1 MNTIYFHGTTNSNRQ
16 AILRD
21 GFQEGREGRFG
32 SGIYFAKY
40 VGLALDYGEALLA
53 CAIETSDL
61 LTLDYLE
68 IPALLG
74 EELPSDEEALEA
86 FLEEAEGFPALKD
99 WILAQGYKGCEIVY
113 HPNDVEL
120 VLYDERLIQW
130 GTPIEVHWIPATS
143 SDSSA
148 KSFREVARPQLEPI
162 WFPVKQFDL
171 EDEPLIHIGTLNPA
185 DKGEFSYEGH
195 GLSVSTC
202 PEEWERIAQLSGH
215 WHTLSKPN
223 HRFLAFHSLTMDQR
237 QWITD
242 WGFDHG
248 YVSLQTAYEVTVY
261 DCEEDCDRVCLFE
274 TYEEALQEVEDDL
287 PVETQVL
294 KATPRLL
301 HRLNC
306 QIPLGL
312 TFDLLTTLFVE
323 EELAWDGVFWEDDY
337 GYLSAP
343 RAVIVP
349 QQLPTW
355 TIVS

>member
-1 MNTIYFHGTTNSNRQ
+1 MNNLYFHGTTDLNRQ
-16 AILRD
+16 AILRH
-21 GFQEGREGRFG
+21 GFQEGRDGRFG

-40 VGLALDYGEALLA
+40 VDLALDYGEALLA

-68 IPALLG
+68 IPALFG
-74 EELPSDEEALEA
+74 EELPSDGEALEA
-86 FLEEAEGFPALKD
+86 FLEEAEGFPALKE
-99 WILAQGYKGCEIVY
+99 WVLAHGYKGCEITY
-113 HPNDVEL
+113 HPNDAEL
-120 VLYDERLIQW
+120 VLYDDRLIQW
-130 GTPIEVHWIPATS
+130 GMPIEVHWMPATS

-148 KSFREVARPQLEPI
+148 KSFREVAGQRIEPI

-171 EDEPLIHIGTLNPA
+171 EDEPLIHIGTLNLA

-215 WHTLSKPN
+215 WHTLSKVN
-223 HRFLAFHSLTMDQR
+223 HRFLDFHLLTTDQR

-261 DCEEDCDRVCLFE
+261 DSEEDCDRVCLFE

-301 HRLNC
+301 ERLKC

-323 EELAWDGVFWEDDY
+323 EELLWDGVFWEDDY

-355 TIVS
+355 TIA

>member
-1 MNTIYFHGTTNSNRQ
+1 MNNLYFHGTTDLNRQ
-16 AILRD
+16 AILRN
-21 GFQEGREGRFG
+21 GFEEGRDGRFG

-40 VGLALDYGEALLA
+40 VDLALDYGEALLA

-68 IPALLG
+68 IPALFG

-86 FLEEAEGFPALKD
+86 FLEEAEGFPALKE
-99 WILAQGYKGCEIVY
+99 WVLAHGYKGCEITY
-113 HPNDVEL
+113 HPNDAEL
-120 VLYDERLIQW
+120 VLYDDRVIQW
-130 GTPIEVHWIPATS
+130 GMPIEVHGI
-143 SDSSA
+143 SDSSCERPR
-148 KSFREVARPQLEPI
+148 REVARPQLEPI
-162 WFPVKQFDL
+162 WFPVKQFDE

-215 WHTLSKPN
+215 WHTLSKVN

-242 WGFDHG
+242 WGLAHD
-248 YVSLQTAYEVTVY
+248 YVSLQTAYEVTFY

-274 TYEEALQEVEDDL
+274 TYKEALQEIEDDL

-301 HRLNC
+301 ERLKC

-323 EELAWDGVFWEDDY
+323 EELMWDGVFWEDDY